1 MQIRSAL
8 RTDRLCKSLTGLTVA
23 EFTNLVSDFSWNYH
37 EYEAKRITERKRK
50 LGGGRGSKIETIEEK
65 LFYVLF
71 YLKTYPT
78 FDMASFY
85 VGFARSKAHKWA
97 HILFPILEQTMK
109 RKLVLPERKISSR
122 EEFERLYPEVKEVFA
137 DGIERSIQRSKNKK
151 KQNKTYSGKKKQHTR
166 KSVVVSDKRRRI
178 LVVTKQGNQAGGMT
192 NDWLIRN
199 QSFEMIPEDI
209 PIFVDT
215 AFIGEQYVHPN
226 LYIPKKK
233 TKKRPL
239 TDDEKEMNKLI
250 SSYRVLVEHAIG
262 GVKRYRCMSEKLR
275 NRKIYID
282 DTFILLSAGL
292 WNYHLQFST

>member
-23 EFTNLVSDFSWNYH
+23 EFTSLVLDFSWNYH

-50 LGGGRGSKIETIEEK
+50 LGGGRESKIETIEEK

-166 KSVVVSDKRRRI
+166 KSVVVSDKKRRI
-178 LVVTKQGNQAGGMT
+178 LVVTKQKSGRRHDKRLA
-192 NDWLIRN
+192 DKESI
-199 QSFEMIPEDI
+199 FEMIPEDI

-215 AFIGEQYVHPN
+215 AFIGEQKVHQN

-233 TKKRPL
+233 TNKRPL

-262 GVKRYRCMSEKLR
+262 GLKRYRCMSEKLR

>member
-8 RTDRLCKSLTGLTVA
+8 RTDRMCKSLTGLTVS
-23 EFTNLVSDFSWNYH
+23 EFTNLTADFSWNYH

-65 LFYVLF
+65 LFYILF

-122 EEFERLYPEVKEVFA
+122 EEFERLYPGVKEVFA

-166 KSVVVSDKRRRI
+166 KSVVVSDKNRRV
-178 LVVTKQGNQAGGMT
+178 LVVTKQKSGRRHDKRLADKEN
-192 NDWLIRN
+192 I
-199 QSFEMIPEDI
+199 FEMIPQEI
-209 PIFVDT
+209 PIFIDT
-215 AFIGEQYVHPN
+215 AFIGEQKVHPN

-233 TKKRPL
+233 TKNRPL

-262 GVKRYRCMSEKLR
+262 GIKRYRCMAEKLR
-275 NRKIYID
+275 NRKAYID
-282 DTFILLSAGL
+282 DTFILLSSGL